1 MVEPPRAKIADQLG
15 DLAVQPFGKQR
26 DHPLV
31 AQHNQQ
37 SEGPIGTCF
46 ACNIGDLGGSES
58 SSRLQFDSPPFCH
71 PIISIGTFGS
81 VVGEGIPEDKPNFEC
96 ECELE

>member
-26 DHPLV
+26 DHP
-31 AQHNQQ
+31 
-37 SEGPIGTCF
+37 IGTCF
-46 ACNIGDLGGSES
+46 ACNIRDLGGSES

-81 VVGEGIPEDKPNFEC
+81 VVGEGIPEDKPNFEG